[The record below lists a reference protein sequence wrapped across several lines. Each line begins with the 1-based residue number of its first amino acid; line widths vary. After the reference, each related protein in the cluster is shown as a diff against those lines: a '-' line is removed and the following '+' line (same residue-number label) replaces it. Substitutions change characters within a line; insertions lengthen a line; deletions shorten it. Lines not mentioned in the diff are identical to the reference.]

1 MNLVAVDNVTMNDV
15 QALLEHR
22 AEPCISLYAPM
33 QRAGKETRQNSIR
46 IKNLLRRTTEQLA
59 EQGLTED
66 AIAGLLEPIHND
78 IADAPFLQQQNE
90 GLAIFRSADF
100 FAFYRVPLDFDEAV
114 IINHRFHIKP
124 LLPMFTSNGRFY
136 VLALSQNNLRL
147 FCGSRSSLV
156 ELALPADMPT
166 SMEAV
171 TQYDDPEKSLQYH
184 TGEGTSLAAPVYH
197 GQADADNRVNLLRY
211 FLEVDRG
218 ITQVL
223 HGESAPLVLAGV
235 DYLLPLYH
243 DRNNYPNLLETG
255 VTGNPETLRP
265 DELQP
270 QAWQIVSDYFENA
283 RQAALERYGNGLSSD
298 LVSDDLRAIVP
309 AAHYGRVD
317 TLFVADRAEQW
328 GQFNPADGSVT
339 LHETAQPGDT
349 DLLDAAVA
357 QTLLN
362 SGTVYELASAD
373 MPNHSLIAAIF
384 RYPA

>member
-1 MNLVAVDNVTMNDV
+1 MNLVAVDSVTMSDM

-22 AEPCISLYAPM
+22 AEPCISIYAPM

-46 IKNLLRRTTEQLA
+46 IKNLLSQAEEQLA
-59 EQGLTED
+59 TQGFDEN
-66 AIAGLLEPIHND
+66 AIENLLEPIRRD
-78 IADAPFLQQQNE
+78 IEDAPFLQQQNE

-100 FAFYRVPLDFDEAV
+100 FVFYRVPLDFDETV
-114 IINHRFHIKP
+114 IVNQRFHIKP

-136 VLALSQNNLRL
+136 LLALSQNDLRL

-156 ELALPADMPT
+156 ELDLPEDMPT
-166 SMEAV
+166 SMEEV
-171 TQYDDPEKSLQYH
+171 TQHDDPEKSLQYH
-184 TGEGTSLAAPVYH
+184 TGEGTSTAAPVYH

-218 ITQVL
+218 ITQIL
-223 HGESAPLVLAGV
+223 HGQSAPMVLAGV

-243 DRNNYPNLLETG
+243 DRNNYPNLLAEG

-270 QAWQIVSDYFENA
+270 RAWEVVSDYFEHD
-283 RQAALERYGNGLSSD
+283 REEALERYGNGLGNN
-298 LVSDDLRAIVP
+298 LASDDLPAIV
-309 AAHYGRVD
+309 AAAYYGRVD
-317 TLFVADRAEQW
+317 TLFVAAGAEQW
-328 GQFNPADGSVT
+328 GHFEPADSSVT

-362 SGTVYELASAD
+362 SGTIYDLAPED
-373 MPNHSLIAAIF
+373 MPGNSMIAAIF